1 MLDEISKNLREHTVN
16 ALLASGVKPAFEST
30 PGCPDDVR
38 SVCAWAVQGCRCQ
51 PRSTIKK
58 IAKRVPNMC
67 HERTV
72 MFASLPEGTTGTTT
86 STSTAQRQE
95 RPGQSFRQKQL
106 KRRVFRKICF
116 RGCGRCGAANAFPF
130 CLRQETQDEEELN
143 IAPKKANWDLK
154 RDVEKKLDKLNRRTQ
169 RAIVEIIRE
178 RMVEVQHAVRP
189 GSWLV
194 VAACVF
200 GAVFG
205 CS

>member
-1 MLDEISKNLREHTVN
+1 MLDDISKNLREHTVN

-86 STSTAQRQE
+86 SSSTAQRQE

-106 KRRVFRKICF
+106 KRRVLRKLCF
-116 RGCGRCGAANAFPF
+116 CGCGRCGQCIPLLPSAGNARRGGAEHRPQESQLGPQERRGEEAGQAKQEDAA
-130 CLRQETQDEEELN
+130 
-143 IAPKKANWDLK
+143 
-154 RDVEKKLDKLNRRTQ
+154 RDRRDHPRT
-169 RAIVEIIRE
+169 
-178 RMVEVQHAVRP
+178 H
-189 GSWLV
+189 G
-194 VAACVF
+194 
-200 GAVFG
+200 
-205 CS
+205 